1 MRWQDFL
8 QRQEEFRL
16 EFHQE
21 QRSGQRSRWQRELK
35 MQGRIW
41 LQFCR
46 TVERDIFSVEF
57 IRMKRRDRRRED
69 FSCG

>member
-1 MRWQDFL
+1 MRRQDFL
-8 QRQEEFRL
+8 QRQKEFRL

-21 QRSGQRSRWQRELK
+21 QRSRWQRELK

-46 TVERDIFSVEF
+46 TVERDIFPVEF

>member
-1 MRWQDFL
+1 MRRKDFL

-35 MQGRIW
+35 MQGRIFFVFFNH
-41 LQFCR
+41 L
-46 TVERDIFSVEF
+46 
-57 IRMKRRDRRRED
+57 D
-69 FSCG
+69 FPEKSKSIESTKLS